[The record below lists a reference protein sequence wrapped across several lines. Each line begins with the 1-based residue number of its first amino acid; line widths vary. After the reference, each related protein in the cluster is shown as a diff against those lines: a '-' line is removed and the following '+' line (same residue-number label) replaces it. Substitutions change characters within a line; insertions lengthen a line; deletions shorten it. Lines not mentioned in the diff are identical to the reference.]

1 MIQVIALP
9 EFGKSLKRLSK
20 KYVSLKQEF
29 GQFLD
34 LTEALG
40 VQGTPL
46 GNGLFKERLAVKSK
60 GKGKSGGLR
69 VISYHDVILTKQD
82 DTVYLVAIY
91 DKSELKTMEE
101 KQINQILKNNGL

>member
-1 MIQVIALP
+1 MIHVIALP
-9 EFGKSLKRLSK
+9 EFAKNLKRLSK

-34 LTEALG
+34 LTESVGPQG
-40 VQGTPL
+40 VDL
-46 GNGLFKERLAVKSK
+46 GNGLFKARIAVKSK

-69 VISYHDVILTKQD
+69 IISYHEIILAKQD

-91 DKSELKTMEE
+91 DKSELSTVEI
-101 KQINQILKNNGL
+101 KQMNTILKNNGL

>member
-46 GNGLFKERLAVKSK
+46 GNGLFKERLAVRSK

-91 DKSELKTMEE
+91 DKSELKTMW
-101 KQINQILKNNGL
+101 IYRLN